1 MKATNL
7 FLLLSSTLSR
17 TSTNL
22 ATAASLINRKAAT
35 TTTPSLFRSPPPLS
49 PSSFVS
55 ARGFRDDTFSKPP
68 PSIGKR
74 WIRPDSATPSEWEAP
89 SFAFAFDIDGVLL
102 HERAPLPGAAQTL
115 ALLDYY
121 HIPFILLTNGGGKF
135 EADRVA
141 ELNEKLGSN
150 MTTDN
155 FCQSH
160 TPFQEL
166 LPEYRDKTILVT
178 GSDYEKCREIMEGY
192 GFRSVVTPGDIFRA
206 APEVFPFDTVRGGE
220 VGRELPKPL
229 WKPRERK
236 GLRGDDEA
244 GGKTVLMGGKKGG
257 EGEEGEGEEK
267 RLEDHLKIDAMFV
280 LNDPRDWALD
290 VQVFMDLLQSKQGY
304 VGTYSEENNR
314 GNWQGDGQPKL
325 FFSNSDLIWAA
336 KYHLPRFGQGAF
348 QHALVGIWKEV
359 TEGKKELVRTS
370 FGKPH
375 RETYEYAE
383 EMLVRHRGEWLK
395 MKGYGEE
402 DIRGGL
408 KRVYMVGDNPE
419 SDIAGANDYDGK
431 GRYGTEW
438 VSLLVETGV
447 FDAARM
453 NFKDGD
459 VRRADVVEKDV
470 ADAVKWAL
478 RNEGWVD
485 E

>member
-1 MKATNL
+1 MGALSLRL
-7 FLLLSSTLSR
+7 FTRPGVVGCRSLSRSSTV
-17 TSTNL
+17 
-22 ATAASLINRKAAT
+22 ATAALINKRS
-35 TTTPSLFRSPPPLS
+35 PSLLRPPP
-49 PSSFVS
+49 PSLV
-55 ARGFRDDTFSKPP
+55 ATRGLKDETFSKEA
-68 PSIGKR
+68 STLGKR
-74 WIRPDSATPSEWEAP
+74 WIRPDAPSPSEWEAP

-102 HERAPLPGAAQTL
+102 HEREPLEGAAQVL
-115 ALLDYY
+115 ALLDHY

-135 EADRVA
+135 ERDRVA
-141 ELNEKLGSN
+141 ELNQKLHSN

-166 LPEYRDKTILVT
+166 LPEYADKTILVT
-178 GSDYEKCREIMEGY
+178 GSDYEKCRQIMQGY
-192 GFRSVVTPGDIFRA
+192 GFRSVVTPGDIFTA
-206 APEVFPFDTVRGGE
+206 KPEVFPFETVGKEMGKP
-220 VGRELPKPL
+220 LPKPL
-229 WKPRERK
+229 WTPPK
-236 GLRGDDEA
+236 
-244 GGKTVLMGGKKGG
+244 VV
-257 EGEEGEGEEK
+257 EGETVKGKVLSAEEAEKEEEEK
-267 RLEDHLKIDAMFV
+267 RLGEHLKIDAMFV

-359 TEGKKELVRTS
+359 TEGKAELKRTS

-383 EMLVRHRGEWLK
+383 EMLVRHREEWLK
-395 MKGYGEE
+395 SKGYPQKVV
-402 DIRGGL
+402 RQGL

-431 GRYGTEW
+431 GKYGTEW

-447 FDAARM
+447 YNELRM
-453 NFKDGD
+453 NFKEGD
-459 VRRADVVEKDV
+459 VRKADVVRKNV
-470 ADAVKWAL
+470 AEAIKWAL
-478 RNEGWVD
+478 MNEGWKV

>member
-1 MKATNL
+1 MGASSL
-7 FLLLSSTLSR
+7 RLLIRPGVLSCCTLSR
-17 TSTNL
+17 TST
-22 ATAASLINRKAAT
+22 AALINNKKT
-35 TTTPSLFRSPPPLS
+35 SPSLFCPPPQP
-49 PSSFVS
+49 PSLVTT
-55 ARGFRDDTFSKPP
+55 RGFRDDTFSKPP
-68 PSIGKR
+68 SSIGKR
-74 WIRPDSATPSEWEAP
+74 WNRPDSATPSEWEAP

-102 HERAPLPGAAQTL
+102 HEKAPLAGAAQTL

-141 ELNEKLGSN
+141 ELNEKLGSH
-150 MTTDN
+150 MTTEN

-166 LPEYRDKTILVT
+166 LPVYRDKTILVT

-206 APEVFPFDTVRGGE
+206 APEVFPFDTVRGK
-220 VGRELPKPL
+220 VGRDLPKPI
-229 WKPRERK
+229 WRPRK
-236 GLRGDDEA
+236 EA
-244 GGKTVLMGGKKGG
+244 GEHRQGTKGMVRDTEQEEREGK
-257 EGEEGEGEEK
+257 
-267 RLEDHLKIDAMFV
+267 LEDHLKVEAMFV

-304 VGTYSEENNR
+304 VGTYSEENNKGR
-314 GNWQGDGQPKL
+314 WQGDGQPKL

-383 EMLVRHRGEWLK
+383 EMLVRHRGGWLRA
-395 MKGYGEE
+395 KGYKEGEIE
-402 DIRGGL
+402 GGL

-431 GRYGTEW
+431 GKYGTEW

-447 FDAARM
+447 FDATRM

-459 VRRADVVEKDV
+459 VRQADVVKPNV
-470 ADAVKWAL
+470 AEAVKWAL

>member
-1 MKATNL
+1 MGASSL
-7 FLLLSSTLSR
+7 RLLTRPGVLSCCSLSTK
-17 TSTNL
+17 TSTF
-22 ATAASLINRKAAT
+22 ATPAILINKRS
-35 TTTPSLFRSPPPLS
+35 PSLFRRPPPPLS
-49 PSSFVS
+49 VVS
-55 ARGFRDDTFSKPP
+55 TRGFKDDALVKPP
-68 PSIGKR
+68 SQISKR
-74 WIRPDSATPSEWEAP
+74 WIRPDASCPSEWEAP

-102 HERAPLPGAAQTL
+102 HERSPLPGAAQTL

-135 EADRVA
+135 ETDRVA
-141 ELNEKLGSN
+141 ELNEKLGAS
-150 MTTDN
+150 MTTEN

-166 LPEYRDKTILVT
+166 LPEYADKTILVT

-206 APEVFPFDTVRGGE
+206 APEVFPFDTIGE
-220 VGRELPKPL
+220 DYGKPLPKPL
-229 WKPRERK
+229 WAPPKKKDAMTAHEK
-236 GLRGDDEA
+236 
-244 GGKTVLMGGKKGG
+244 VLTTEQGG
-257 EGEEGEGEEK
+257 EEEEK
-267 RLEDHLKIDAMFV
+267 KLEDHLKIDAMFV

-359 TEGKKELVRTS
+359 TEGRAELKRTS

-383 EMLVRHRGEWLK
+383 EMLVRHRQEWLK
-395 MKGYGEE
+395 EKGYGEG
-402 DIRGGL
+402 DIKGGL

-447 FDAARM
+447 YDATRM
-453 NFKDGD
+453 NFREGD
-459 VRRADVVEKDV
+459 VRRADVVSGNV
-470 ADAVKWAL
+470 AEAVKWAL
-478 RNEGWVD
+478 KNEGWRD
-485 E
+485 G